1 MKNICIISPSKNAI
15 SETFIQA
22 QFDYLEGNIFILYG
36 SFPNLYYN
44 NREVKLFYR
53 KNKILYKLKKLL
65 PHFLYDKYISPKEQS
80 EHVTED
86 VITTFFK
93 THKIDIVLAQYGHS
107 GALILPYVKK
117 LNIPLIVHF
126 HGMDANHSWYLERY
140 MSAYKAMFSYAKNI
154 ISVSEVMHNQL
165 LSYGAPKEK
174 TVLNPYGARLYFFD
188 IQPKYDDLFISVSRF
203 ADTKAPYLTIMAFAE
218 VVKYHNKARLI
229 YFGDGILREACINLT
244 KSLGIEGYVNFAGA
258 VKHTEIIKKMPRAC
272 CFIQHS
278 ITTSTGEMEGT
289 PNTILEAQASSLPVV
304 STRHAGISQAVLHEK
319 TGFLVDELDY
329 NKMAEYMLLLI
340 KDKALCKQM
349 GEAGRAYMKSN
360 YSFDHYIETIQR
372 HIDTN

>member
-53 KNKILYKLKKLL
+53 KNKIFYKLKKLL

-80 EHVTED
+80 ELVTED

-154 ISVSEVMHNQL
+154 ISVSKVMHNQL
-165 LSYGAPKEK
+165 LSYGAPK
-174 TVLNPYGARLYFFD
+174 
-188 IQPKYDDLFISVSRF
+188 
-203 ADTKAPYLTIMAFAE
+203 
-218 VVKYHNKARLI
+218 
-229 YFGDGILREACINLT
+229 
-244 KSLGIEGYVNFAGA
+244 
-258 VKHTEIIKKMPRAC
+258 
-272 CFIQHS
+272 
-278 ITTSTGEMEGT
+278 
-289 PNTILEAQASSLPVV
+289 
-304 STRHAGISQAVLHEK
+304 
-319 TGFLVDELDY
+319 
-329 NKMAEYMLLLI
+329 
-340 KDKALCKQM
+340 
-349 GEAGRAYMKSN
+349 
-360 YSFDHYIETIQR
+360 
-372 HIDTN
+372 

>member
-80 EHVTED
+80 ELVTED
-86 VITTFFK
+86 VLTTFFK

-126 HGMDANHSWYLERY
+126 HGADANQRYYLDRFLP
-140 MSAYKAMFSYAKNI
+140 AYKKMFLYAQRI
-154 ISVSEVMHNQL
+154 ISVSNIMSEQL
-165 LSYGAPKEK
+165 LSYGA
-174 TVLNPYGARLYFFD
+174 
-188 IQPKYDDLFISVSRF
+188 
-203 ADTKAPYLTIMAFAE
+203 
-218 VVKYHNKARLI
+218 
-229 YFGDGILREACINLT
+229 
-244 KSLGIEGYVNFAGA
+244 
-258 VKHTEIIKKMPRAC
+258 
-272 CFIQHS
+272 
-278 ITTSTGEMEGT
+278 
-289 PNTILEAQASSLPVV
+289 
-304 STRHAGISQAVLHEK
+304 
-319 TGFLVDELDY
+319 
-329 NKMAEYMLLLI
+329 
-340 KDKALCKQM
+340 
-349 GEAGRAYMKSN
+349 
-360 YSFDHYIETIQR
+360 
-372 HIDTN
+372 

>member
-15 SETFIQA
+15 SETFIHA
-22 QFDYLEGNIFILYG
+22 QFQYLKGNIFILYG
-36 SFPNLYYN
+36 GFPNLYYE
-44 NREVKLFYR
+44 NRQIKLFYR
-53 KNKILYKLKKLL
+53 KNIILYKIKKLL
-65 PHFLYDKYISPKEQS
+65 PHFLYDKYITPKEQS
-80 EHVTED
+80 ELVTED

-93 THKIDIVLAQYGHS
+93 THKIDVVLAQYGHS

-117 LNIPLIVHF
+117 LDIPLVVHF

-140 MSAYKAMFSYAKNI
+140 MSSYKKMFSYAKNI

-174 TVLNPYGARLYFFD
+174 TVLNPYGARTYFFD
-188 IQPKYDDLFISVSRF
+188 IQPHYGDLFISVGRF

-218 VVKYHNKARLI
+218 VVKDYKSAKMV
-229 YFGDGILREACINLT
+229 YFGDGILREACINLA
-244 KSLGIEGYVNFAGA
+244 KSLGVLDFISFPGA
-258 VKHTEIIKKMPRAC
+258 VKHAEIIKEMPKAC

-278 ITTSTGEMEGT
+278 ITTTIGEMEGT

-304 STRHAGISQAVLHEK
+304 STRHAGINQAVIHGE
-319 TGFLVDELDY
+319 TGFLVKELDY

-349 GEAGRAYMKSN
+349 GEAGRAHMKSN
-360 YSFDHYIETIQR
+360 YSFNGYIKTIQDL
-372 HIDTN
+372 IDK